1 MGKKTFSR
9 IISSRLQGCGDAEK
23 VSRQRSGDHF
33 VVDIKKIR
41 DRPWVVLLSSDGD
54 RESEI
59 RGMSPPVVVLGHQ
72 PGPFVN
78 NARYLGV
85 VWCFGWG

>member
-1 MGKKTFSR
+1 MLKKCRGREVVTILWSISR
-9 IISSRLQGCGDAEK
+9 KSEIG
-23 VSRQRSGDHF
+23 
-33 VVDIKKIR
+33 
-41 DRPWVVLLSSDGD
+41 PWVVLLSSDGD